1 MTITPLPGV
10 TPAPL
15 PGVTPAPLP
24 DASPDAP
31 QSAVPSQPTF
41 AQILSDALGAT
52 AGALERADGA
62 ERAFAA
68 GRGGLQEMMLQRAQ
82 ADVALSIASAA
93 ATRTA
98 QTLTTILGMQV

>member
-1 MTITPLPGV
+1 VTVTPLPVV
-10 TPAPL
+10 TP
-15 PGVTPAPLP
+15 VPAPPTEP
-24 DASPDAP
+24 DTSPDAP
-31 QSAVPSQPTF
+31 QSGAPSQATF
-41 AQILSDALGAT
+41 AQTLTDALAAT

-93 ATRTA
+93 ATRAA